1 MNNLNQREWGLLFVI
16 SFLMCCLFAA
26 LVKKEE
32 NQRTVYQEVLYTD
45 LECFTGHP
53 VFVPPYGW
61 LCATI
66 AVTGPNVGHD
76 SATGI
81 CYINRDGENLFL
93 DGLYCP

>member
-1 MNNLNQREWGLLFVI
+1 MTDRTGLLIAIFV
-16 SFLMCCLFAA
+16 FLFALA
-26 LVKKEE
+26 MIVLITREE
-32 NQRTVYQEVLYTD
+32 TEKRAYQEVLYTD

-66 AVTGPNVGHD
+66 AVTGPNAGHD